1 MTKLETLTREFMEHL
16 EIERNYSRGT
26 IMNYGRYLER
36 FIAWSNLT
44 NPSNITDATVREYR
58 IALNRWEV
66 EGKLLSKKTQNNYLI
81 AFRQFLKY
89 CAKRDVATLSAEK
102 VELGKQEMRNIE
114 FLDEDELYR
123 LINAPDT
130 LLKKPNLGT
139 EEKLLLKR
147 DKAILETLFS
157 TGLRV
162 SELCSL
168 NRDQVNLETRE
179 FTVRGKG
186 RKIRMVFLSDAAV
199 ESIKEYADLRG
210 DINEALF
217 IGSGSLRIVP
227 RTIQRIV
234 KRYAILAGI
243 SRKKVSPHQLRHQ
256 LATDLLRNG
265 ADLRSVQEILGHAN
279 VSTTQ
284 IYTHFTNRELKKIHE
299 KFHDTKR
306 K

>member
-1 MTKLETLTREFMEHL
+1 MTELGTLTRQFLEHL

-26 IMNYGRYLER
+26 IENYARYLER
-36 FIAWSNLT
+36 FLAWSKLKNV
-44 NPSNITDATVREYR
+44 SGITDDTIREYR
-58 IALNRWEV
+58 IFLNRVEI
-66 EGKLLSKKTQNNYLI
+66 EGKTLSKKTQNNYLI
-81 AFRQFLKY
+81 ALRQFLKY
-89 CAKRDVATLSAEK
+89 CAKRDIKTLSAEK
-102 VELGKQEMRNIE
+102 VELGKQEMRHIE

-123 LINAPDT
+123 LLGGPEAVFKKGNLSKEEQ
-130 LLKKPNLGT
+130 LLSR
-139 EEKLLLKR
+139 R

-162 SELCSL
+162 SELCNL

-186 RKIRMVFLSDAAV
+186 RKIRMVFLSEPAV
-199 ESIKEYADLRG
+199 KSLKEYMALRG

-217 IGSGSLRIVP
+217 IGSGSERIVS
-227 RTIQRIV
+227 RTVQRIV
-234 KRYAILAGI
+234 KKYATRAGI

-284 IYTHFTNRELKKIHE
+284 IYTHFTNPELKKIHE
-299 KFHDTKR
+299 KFHDNKR

>member
-1 MTKLETLTREFMEHL
+1 MKKLEKLVREFLEHL

-26 IMNYGRYLER
+26 VMNYGRYLER
-36 FIAWSNLT
+36 FIAWSKLT
-44 NPSNITDATVREYR
+44 NPSDITDATVREYR

-66 EGKLLSKKTQNNYLI
+66 DGKLLSKKTQNNYLI

-89 CAKRDVATLSAEK
+89 CAKRDITTLSAEK
-102 VELGKQEMRNIE
+102 VELGKQEMRHIE

-123 LINAPDT
+123 LINAPGT
-130 LLKKPNLGT
+130 LFKKPNLGT

-199 ESIKEYADLRG
+199 KSIQEYLNLRG

-217 IGSGSLRIVP
+217 IGSGSERIVP

-234 KRYAILAGI
+234 KRYATLAGI